1 MSEEPRKRSRFDQ
14 TEEEPRR
21 TTSRFD
27 RRSRSP
33 AERTP
38 DSSTRVR
45 SPIGQGRSPAAASD
59 AAAAAAAAAAKI
71 NAQLQAKRATQ
82 VVDVPPIRSTSTSG
96 GAQSPAGGS
105 SGKGIYQ
112 EDGDFIKDIE
122 VNNLHN
128 RYMLTKGSTQKMVN
142 ILLCDDIA
150 DSPVA
155 IALAILLAE
164 SSISV
169 MCGCVNAYFRPQFAK
184 ALVCIS

>member
-1 MSEEPRKRSRFDQ
+1 MSDEPRKRSRFDQ
-14 TEEEPRR
+14 TEEAPRP
-21 TTSRFD
+21 SRFD

-38 DSSTRVR
+38 DSTHRVR
-45 SPIGQGRSPAAASD
+45 SPAGHGKSPAASD

-71 NAQLQAKRATQ
+71 NAQLQAKRAQ
-82 VVDVPPIRSTSTSG
+82 QHVDVPPIRSTSTSG

-142 ILLCDDIA
+142 ILICDEIA
-150 DSPVA
+150 DTPVA
-155 IALAILLAE
+155 FP
-164 SSISV
+164 
-169 MCGCVNAYFRPQFAK
+169 FR
-184 ALVCIS
+184 S